1 MKTCLISNEVSG
13 SSQASG
19 RRSSSKGP
27 PMPNLPRV
35 MLRAPLRVVAWML
48 LLLVGLAAPDVAPLA
63 DDVGSHDQPTRTAKE
78 RLGAKASDEQRV
90 DNCKVPLDRRGPKPR
105 PDECGDG
112 ASMKNH
118 K

>member
-1 MKTCLISNEVSG
+1 
-13 SSQASG
+13 
-19 RRSSSKGP
+19 
-27 PMPNLPRV
+27 MPNLPRV

-63 DDVGSHDQPTRTAKE
+63 EDVGSHDQPTRTAKE
-78 RLGAKASDEQRV
+78 RLGVKASDEQRV
-90 DNCKVPLDRRGPKPR
+90 DNCKVPLDLRGPKPR

-112 ASMKNH
+112 ASTRSH

>member
-1 MKTCLISNEVSG
+1 
-13 SSQASG
+13 
-19 RRSSSKGP
+19 
-27 PMPNLPRV
+27 MPNLPRV

-63 DDVGSHDQPTRTAKE
+63 EGVGNHDPPTRTAKE
-78 RLGAKASDEQRV
+78 RLGRKPSDEQWV

-105 PDECGDG
+105 PEECDDG
-112 ASMKNH
+112 ASTSSH